1 MAGGFAAGQGEPGLF
16 RCGAFIVAPMFPQSR
31 TFWRRAM
38 ETGAWAS
45 LPGFAMAAPDAV
57 PVRSGA
63 GGGWAWAVLGG
74 ALVGSAVAGWE
85 VLRRRRREAR
95 ADLHWRK
102 ILAMTDCMVWEAE
115 VRREADRMHWRFT
128 LLQPSQL
135 YRRLAGGTPPA
146 PERGLWQGFELPERA
161 EMDRRST
168 EAMLSLKNGYE
179 QSFPLRAEGRT
190 YWLHETAAIEPVSP
204 GCWRVVAVVT
214 DVTARHEAEEARRV
228 SEQRL
233 ERLAGDMHA
242 MLWQASVAVL
252 PDGLLRWE
260 LFMPRSELQRRLFGE
275 ATGDTPMLSWG
286 DLGVPEAV
294 AMDANARE
302 AILSGRDGYE
312 QEFHVPQTS
321 GDIWLREQ
329 VTIRPDGDGRWSL
342 IGVVVDVTM
351 RHLADARRREEEA
364 RFQQLLSAANCLL
377 WRGEVRRLVDGTL
390 FWDALT
396 SPSVLY
402 QQIFGEQPAGTTC
415 RLEWPRVNAP
425 EICEMNE
432 RARAALLGGE
442 SGYTQEFRVLQP
454 RRTLWLHEQV
464 TITATG
470 PDSWRLAGV
479 VVDIT
484 ARRDAEEAR
493 RAHEQ
498 QMARILDAVDCLLWQ
513 ARVVDREDAQHWEMF
528 IPPSR
533 LYRKVF
539 GEEAQP
545 EANFHWERVVDATA
559 KVRIDSVAAEALQ
572 SGARGYTQEFS
583 VHCSSGG
590 VRWLHEQVAIEP
602 VGPGEWDLV
611 GVITDVT
618 PRHQAEEAEREH
630 KRQLDKIFDVVD
642 CLLWRAEVEERAGG
656 ELVWLVY
663 VPGSNLYHKLFGPAE
678 PDPRTALNWDEA
690 GVQEYPEMQRR
701 SAEAIHGGVPGYEQ
715 EFRASVGGKAYWLY
729 ERVSIKRIA
738 YNRWELVG
746 VIVDATAP
754 KRAEAELAAE
764 KERLAVTLRAMTEA
778 VITTDIE
785 GCVQFLNPAAVAMTC
800 WETGDAVGRPVSDVC
815 PLREEESETAVAVP
829 VAQVLRGDSV
839 AELPPRTT
847 IVGRNGARRL
857 VEGCCAPIHAADSTV
872 VGAVLVFR
880 DNTERDRLEQ
890 ELLRASKLE
899 SVGLLAGG
907 IAHDF
912 NNILTA
918 VLGNIALA
926 QLDVEKESDLG
937 RVLGDA
943 ERAALRA
950 RDLTQQLLTFARGGE
965 PIRAAVRLPEIVAEM
980 TRFALHGSKVKAEFD
995 LAADL
1000 WPADVDKAQIGR
1012 VVHNLVINAVQAMP
1026 SGGTVRITGRNVRL
1040 AALELPQLRPG
1051 AYVHISVTDT
1061 GRGIAPDHIERVFEP
1076 YFTTKQTGNG
1086 LGLATV
1092 YSIVRK
1098 HKGHIGVEST
1108 LGRGT
1113 TFHVHLPAAEHAE
1126 MPAEAEPPVAHAM
1139 ARGRVLFMDDEA
1151 PIRKLATTLLG
1162 RLGADV
1168 EVAADGQAA
1177 VDRFRAAREAGRPFD
1192 VVVMDLTV
1200 PGGMG
1205 GLEALERMRVIDP
1218 AVKAIVSSGYS
1229 SDPVLAHYRDYGF
1242 RGRVAKPYELTE
1254 FGRVLREVLESN

>member
-1 MAGGFAAGQGEPGLF
+1 
-16 RCGAFIVAPMFPQSR
+16 
-31 TFWRRAM
+31 
-38 ETGAWAS
+38 
-45 LPGFAMAAPDAV
+45 
-57 PVRSGA
+57 
-63 GGGWAWAVLGG
+63 
-74 ALVGSAVAGWE
+74 
-85 VLRRRRREAR
+85 
-95 ADLHWRK
+95 
-102 ILAMTDCMVWEAE
+102 
-115 VRREADRMHWRFT
+115 
-128 LLQPSQL
+128 
-135 YRRLAGGTPPA
+135 
-146 PERGLWQGFELPERA
+146 
-161 EMDRRST
+161 
-168 EAMLSLKNGYE
+168 
-179 QSFPLRAEGRT
+179 
-190 YWLHETAAIEPVSP
+190 
-204 GCWRVVAVVT
+204 
-214 DVTARHEAEEARRV
+214 
-228 SEQRL
+228 
-233 ERLAGDMHA
+233 
-242 MLWQASVAVL
+242 
-252 PDGLLRWE
+252 
-260 LFMPRSELQRRLFGE
+260 
-275 ATGDTPMLSWG
+275 
-286 DLGVPEAV
+286 
-294 AMDANARE
+294 
-302 AILSGRDGYE
+302 
-312 QEFHVPQTS
+312 
-321 GDIWLREQ
+321 
-329 VTIRPDGDGRWSL
+329 
-342 IGVVVDVTM
+342 
-351 RHLADARRREEEA
+351 
-364 RFQQLLSAANCLL
+364 
-377 WRGEVRRLVDGTL
+377 
-390 FWDALT
+390 
-396 SPSVLY
+396 
-402 QQIFGEQPAGTTC
+402 
-415 RLEWPRVNAP
+415 
-425 EICEMNE
+425 
-432 RARAALLGGE
+432 
-442 SGYTQEFRVLQP
+442 
-454 RRTLWLHEQV
+454 
-464 TITATG
+464 
-470 PDSWRLAGV
+470 
-479 VVDIT
+479 
-484 ARRDAEEAR
+484 
-493 RAHEQ
+493 
-498 QMARILDAVDCLLWQ
+498 
-513 ARVVDREDAQHWEMF
+513 MF

-539 GEEAQP
+539 GEDAQP
-545 EANFHWERVVDATA
+545 EGNFHWERVVDAAA
-559 KVRIDSVAAEALQ
+559 KVRIDSAAAEALQ
-572 SGARGYTQEFS
+572 SGARGYTQEFRA
-583 VHCSSGG
+583 HCSGG
-590 VRWLHEQVAIEP
+590 VVRWLHEQVAIEP

-815 PLREEESETAVAVP
+815 PLREEESETAVTVP

-1061 GRGIAPDHIERVFEP
+1061 GRGIAP
-1076 YFTTKQTGNG
+1076 TTSSVSSSRISPRSRP
-1086 LGLATV
+1086 ATV
-1092 YSIVRK
+1092 WGWPRSTRSCASTRATSASNPRLGAGRHSMSICPPRSTPRCPARPSSPSPMRWRAA
-1098 HKGHIGVEST
+1098 GVVH
-1108 LGRGT
+1108 GR
-1113 TFHVHLPAAEHAE
+1113 
-1126 MPAEAEPPVAHAM
+1126 
-1139 ARGRVLFMDDEA
+1139 RGAD
-1151 PIRKLATTLLG
+1151 PKTATTLLG
-1162 RLGADV
+1162 RLGSDV

-1177 VDRFRAAREAGRPFD
+1177 VDRFRARGEAGRPFD

-1205 GLEALERMRVIDP
+1205 GLEALERMRAIDP